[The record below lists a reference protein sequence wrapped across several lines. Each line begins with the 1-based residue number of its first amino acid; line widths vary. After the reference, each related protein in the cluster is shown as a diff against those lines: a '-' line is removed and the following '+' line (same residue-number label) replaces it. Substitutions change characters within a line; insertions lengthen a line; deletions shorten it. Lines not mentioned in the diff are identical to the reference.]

1 MARFPSKSDDD
12 LMSINVAKFLVKI
25 RFVLMKRDL
34 LMDFDNLRGRSRTS
48 QLKDHEERMDARRV
62 NNTSPV
68 LLQQE
73 FMTRGP
79 AEIEV
84 QQTFPL

>member
-1 MARFPSKSDDD
+1 MARFPSRSDDD
-12 LMSINVAKFLVKI
+12 LMSINVAMFLVKI

-68 LLQQE
+68 LLQQD